1 MKKESIF
8 LILIILCVAVMVIYN
23 QLESSVKIED
33 NSAST
38 VRWNTMQGNYL
49 RDTNEILVGVPEELV
64 YLLEEEGNTPYQ
76 QGFLYDYLVEIFR
89 STGKPLTVVPIF
101 SSTIG
106 VNTEEFAKVDCI
118 ISEVTNPIRNQFDQI
133 NFSVPIFKTKGS
145 LFVST
150 DFINKKN
157 IEDSDL
163 AKGYNGLAI
172 NNDLNTEK
180 INKVKY
186 NNVLVSFTPEDN
198 LQSLIKRVLSEGSDF
213 IAGNQQAVT
222 FELMKNGVEN
232 LYSDQGVSLYER
244 NVCIIV
250 PKNEAAFYSIITTI
264 LSEKDLQ
271 PILTKLQGK
280 WYGLPTSFVD
290 ESPFKDLF
298 LVITIIFGAVLSVFF
313 IYYNANKNLY
323 EELRTRMEELVSSQN
338 EMRTTFNG
346 VSYLMAE
353 LDTEGVVLD
362 INKAFLEFLDE
373 RRQDIIGRSFMEIWN
388 LSNDVKEK
396 INQAVKG
403 TSLNKISQNLE
414 ITDENQIFE
423 VGVFP
428 INNTRNQLEKILLI
442 ANDVTGVRAAK
453 RQIIQDNKMIAVG
466 QLAAGVAH
474 EIRNPLGIIRN
485 YCYLLKTMD
494 PKDTEKRAT
503 ALQVIEK
510 SVETSGKIINNL
522 LNFSRIST
530 SDKEMVWLKQHF
542 DTILFLNEQKT
553 VDHGI
558 KIELDFEEDF
568 QVEILKES
576 FNMILVNLISNA
588 IDASLD
594 GGIIKIRLRK
604 GNESFTVSVRDY
616 GSGIPLKYMDSIYN
630 PFFTTKAKKKGNGL
644 GLYIVYNEVQKMDGT
659 INLTSEEG
667 YGTEFY
673 LQFPLESLEGKSK
686 IE

>member
-64 YLLEEEGNTPYQ
+64 YLLEEEGDTPYQ

-101 SSTIG
+101 SFTLG

-644 GLYIVYNEVQKMDGT
+644 GLYIVYNEVEKMDGT

>member
-64 YLLEEEGNTPYQ
+64 YLLEEEGDTPYQ

-530 SDKEMVWLKQHF
+530 NDKEMVWLKQHF

>member
-64 YLLEEEGNTPYQ
+64 YLLEEEGDTPYQ

>member
-118 ISEVTNPIRNQFDQI
+118 ISEVTNPIRDQFDQI
-133 NFSVPIFKTKGS
+133 DFSVPIFKTKGS

>member
-8 LILIILCVAVMVIYN
+8 LVLIILCVAVMVIYN

>member
-1 MKKESIF
+1 
-8 LILIILCVAVMVIYN
+8 MVIYN
-23 QLESSVKIED
+23 QLDSSVKIED
-33 NSAST
+33 SSTST

-49 RDTNEILVGVPEELV
+49 RDTNEILVGVPEELL
-64 YLLEEEGNTPYQ
+64 YLLEEEGDTPYQ

-89 STGKPLTVVPIF
+89 STGKPLIIVPIL
-101 SSTIG
+101 SSTSG
-106 VNTEEFAKVDCI
+106 VNNEEFLKVNCI
-118 ISEVTNPIRNQFDQI
+118 ISEVTNPIRDQFDQI
-133 NFSVPIFKTKGS
+133 DFSVPIFKTKGS
-145 LFVST
+145 LFVRS

-157 IEDSDL
+157 IGDSEI
-163 AKGYNGLAI
+163 ATKYNGLAI
-172 NNDLNTEK
+172 KNDIDTEK
-180 INKVKY
+180 IDDVNY

-198 LQSLIKRVLSEGSDF
+198 IQSMIQRGLSEGYDF

-222 FELMKNGVEN
+222 FELMKSGAEN

-250 PKNEAAFYSIITTI
+250 PKNQAAFYSIITNI
-264 LSEKDLQ
+264 LSEKDLK
-271 PILTKLQGK
+271 PILTRLQGK

-353 LDTEGVVLD
+353 LDTEGMVLD

-373 RRQDIIGRSFMEIWN
+373 RRQGIIGRSFMEIWN

-396 INQAVKG
+396 ITQAVES
-403 TSLNKISQNLE
+403 TSLNKTSQNLE
-414 ITDENQIFE
+414 INDENQIFE
-423 VGVFP
+423 IGVFP
-428 INNTRNQLEKILLI
+428 INNPRNQLEKILLI

-530 SDKEMVWLKQHF
+530 SDKEMVWMKQHF
-542 DTILFLNEQKT
+542 DSILFLNEQKT
-553 VDHGI
+553 LEQGI
-558 KIELDFEEDF
+558 EIELDFEEDF

-588 IDASLD
+588 IDASPE
-594 GGIIKIRLRK
+594 GGIIKIKLRK
-604 GNESFTVSVRDY
+604 GKESFTVSVRDY
-616 GSGIPLKYMDSIYN
+616 GTGIPLKYMDSIYN

-644 GLYIVYNEVQKMDGT
+644 GLYIVYNEVQKMDGS

-673 LQFPLESLEGKSK
+673 LQFPLESQEGRSK
-686 IE
+686 ID